1 MPFPRGQ
8 GLLTHRGNTTVHISQ
23 PGSLG
28 SLRLLGTPLQHD
40 CELQVSKRCTEQ
52 LFKPYQSEVF
62 FSHFPLKCLSKLIL
76 LLHLFSFEMP
86 IYSMTASTRTVP
98 LQMPT
103 ESWVW
108 GWRQEPRDDL
118 HFEQGFS
125 DPTFSCWEK
134 ERNPLLP
141 AMAECNNPSTAGE
154 QRQNP
159 KLPKEELG
167 SCLRMQL
174 WYHRGHLPPVQTP
187 SPSLS
192 ANMTLWHQVCCCEAA
207 KQLIPDSLQLWMC
220 LGLVLPSCA
229 TIAFGFRHSPLPLSG
244 QISSEGFCGLRA
256 GHGSQFTVRIGS
268 SYGGPPTPPP
278 HRRWEPAEW
287 RRRQPQAGCGFPYTQ
302 YARAHVQYVQP
313 KYTAFC
319 TTDHTFACH
328 YSAYK

>member
-52 LFKPYQSEVF
+52 LFKLYQSEVF
-62 FSHFPLKCLSKLIL
+62 LSRFPLKCLSKLIL

-134 ERNPLLP
+134 ERNPLPP

-174 WYHRGHLPPVQTP
+174 WSHRGHLPPVQTP

-229 TIAFGFRHSPLPLSG
+229 TIAFGFRHSPLPPIRPNQLWGVLWAQSWPWLPVHSENREQLWG
-244 QISSEGFCGLRA
+244 STNSPSPQEMRTCRMEEETATGWLWISLHS
-256 GHGSQFTVRIGS
+256 V
-268 SYGGPPTPPP
+268 
-278 HRRWEPAEW
+278 
-287 RRRQPQAGCGFPYTQ
+287 
-302 YARAHVQYVQP
+302 
-313 KYTAFC
+313 C
-319 TTDHTFACH
+319 TCSCAVC
-328 YSAYK
+328 SA